1 MASKVRWGGG
11 VTAQGIDSVD
21 TSRRFT
27 PYEGPIP
34 PPGVYR
40 WWMKI
45 LRITESSNKND
56 QIMLGLQLTP
66 RSDMPEQKRYKGY
79 WQVYYIPVMDG
90 TSFRVREFTDMIG
103 VSGKDFISSTVEDD
117 PKTRNI
123 MKIGRWVNTGK
134 LIIPAA
140 LGWGEYKGK
149 ERMEITQLIPA
160 SAAGEADSDG
170 ADDGA
175 DDTTP
180 DDEPPF

>member
-1 MASKVRWGGG
+1 MGKVRWGGG
-11 VTAQGIDSVD
+11 VTAQGIDNVD
-21 TSRRFT
+21 TSKRFS
-27 PYEGPIP
+27 PYEGPTP
-34 PPGVYR
+34 PVGVYR
-40 WWMKI
+40 WWMK
-45 LRITESSNKND
+45 LCRITESSNKND

-79 WQVYYIPVMDG
+79 WLTYYIPIMDG

-103 VSGKDFISSTVEDD
+103 VTGKDFINGTVDD
-117 PKTRNI
+117 GSKDRNI
-123 MKIGRWVNTGK
+123 LKVGKWVNDGK

-140 LGWGEYKGK
+140 IGWGTYQGK

-160 SAAGEADSDG
+160 SDANPDDG

-180 DDEPPF
+180 EDEPPF